1 MRPIRLI
8 PTLLAFL
15 LFGLNLYLAIINR
28 SQSEFVKYLVF
39 SGIYLLLAM
48 VLISKFR
55 FSDLLGIL
63 IPLAI
68 FFVYP
73 AIIDFKDLHPW
84 SSGILAAIN
93 AIVMISCFFSV
104 LIKIKS

>member
-1 MRPIRLI
+1 MRSIRLI
-8 PTLLAFL
+8 PILLVFL
-15 LFGLNLYLAIINR
+15 ISGLNLYLGIIAR
-28 SQSEFVKYLVF
+28 SQSDLIKYSVF
-39 SGIYLLLAM
+39 SGIYLMLAV

-55 FSDLLGIL
+55 FSDMVGIL

-73 AIIDFKDLHPW
+73 AIMDFKDLHPW
-84 SSGILAAIN
+84 SSGFLAAIN